1 MSARR
6 RIVPANLFGGDDTTS
21 DPKSGARNAKDSC
34 AHPDPLLGVLT
45 QFFDIIRQV
54 PETLADQRCKELLSS
69 FCASQGGKPLCVV
82 GELQL
87 FVLARQGSGYRGCS
101 K

>member
-6 RIVPANLFGGDDTTS
+6 GVVPANLFGGDDTTS

-45 QFFDIIRQV
+45 QFHDIISQV
-54 PETLADQRCKELLSS
+54 PNTLADQRCKELLSS
-69 FCASQGGKPLCVV
+69 LCV
-82 GELQL
+82 
-87 FVLARQGSGYRGCS
+87 ARGGAAC
-101 K
+101 